1 MLDAYN
7 AYLLMTEK
15 EPESPKN
22 EERKNR
28 AVRVIVSGELLCP
41 GFIDLYQSRI
51 LPEYAQ
57 SARSIASRQYA
68 VPSSAL

>member
-1 MLDAYN
+1 
-7 AYLLMTEK
+7 MTEK

>member
-1 MLDAYN
+1 
-7 AYLLMTEK
+7 MTEK
-15 EPESPKN
+15 EPDSPKN

-41 GFIDLYQSRI
+41 GFIDLHQSRI

-68 VPSSAL
+68 VPSSSL